1 MGQFL
6 DLYTMKMKIF
16 LGAIKSSK
24 MSMFGVGFTMLVIM
38 AASLGMSMVI
48 VNLVREGTNLTIYL
62 NYVSALISSVLA
74 FVLISTFR
82 GYVVFEYEQ
91 SLIFTSPITPR
102 TFLVASILA
111 DITAFS
117 VFFFPLYLF
126 LGIITISLALPA
138 ISVLFLV
145 SGLFLFIFFLLFVK
159 TSLSILTSVRS
170 DSLTQMATV
179 ILMAFLLLPAV
190 GLFLDFPLPYKI
202 LPYPSTLLAQVMIN
216 ALNGSLSRGY
226 SILLLSSYFLAS
238 LLLFLFCSGE
248 NLFQVAKPVPF
259 VSSFD
264 TSIGMQHA
272 RAKDIRFFS
281 RFGLRFTLNIESES
295 LLRFLMK
302 KELVRMIR
310 DGSLFAVLLF
320 YLIVSI
326 TSVATSMGQSP
337 FPVWTLIPFPVW
349 TLILVIFSFF
359 VPMTLLENWR
369 IGELGTLWIPLTSG
383 VNPRYIVRSLLYA
396 FTLIAF
402 IIPAGT
408 IVVLTLLSQI
418 DPLVPLVLVSS
429 VSLIGCSANLFTM
442 IHFLGKK
449 RRATPS
455 FTIGWVS
462 MLLSGLLISPTY
474 IYAALSFM
482 LDFNVKTNLL
492 LTGPILAYSIFIF
505 LFLSRKIE
513 RKAGSVEI

>member
-111 DITAFS
+111 DITALS

-170 DSLTQMATV
+170 DSLTQMAIV

-190 GLFLDFPLPYKI
+190 GLFLDFPLPYEI

-238 LLLFLFCSGE
+238 LLLFLFCSRE

-259 VSSFD
+259 VSPFD
-264 TSIGMQHA
+264 TSIGTQHA

-326 TSVATSMGQSP
+326 TSVATSMVQFP
-337 FPVWTLIPFPVW
+337 FPRALAGIPVW

-429 VSLIGCSANLFTM
+429 VSLIGCSASLFTM
-442 IHFLGKK
+442 MHFLGIK

-462 MLLSGLLISPTY
+462 MLLYGLLISPTY

-482 LDFNVKTNLL
+482 LDFNFKTNLL
-492 LTGPILAYSIFIF
+492 FTGPILAYSIFIF

>member
-6 DLYTMKMKIF
+6 DLYTMKMKMI

-24 MSMFGVGFTMLVIM
+24 ESMFGVGFTMLVIM

-82 GYVVFEYEQ
+82 GYAVFEYEQ

-111 DITAFS
+111 NITTFS
-117 VFFFPLYLF
+117 IFSFPLYLF

-170 DSLTQMATV
+170 DSLTQMAIV

-202 LPYPSTLLAQVMIN
+202 LPYPSTLLAQVRIN
-216 ALNGSLSRGY
+216 ALNSSLSRGY

-238 LLLFLFCSGE
+238 LLLFLFCSRE

-264 TSIGMQHA
+264 TSIGTQHA

-281 RFGLRFTLNIESES
+281 RFGFRFTLNIESES

-302 KELVRMIR
+302 KELVRMKR

-337 FPVWTLIPFPVW
+337 FPVWM
-349 TLILVIFSFF
+349 LILVIFSSF

-383 VNPRYIVRSLLYA
+383 VNPRYLVRSLLYA

-429 VSLIGCSANLFTM
+429 VSLIGCSASLFTM
-442 IHFLGKK
+442 MHFLGKK

-455 FTIGWVS
+455 LTIGWVS
-462 MLLSGLLISPTY
+462 MLLYRLLISPTY

-482 LDFNVKTNLL
+482 LDFNVKTSLL
-492 LTGPILAYSIFIF
+492 FTGPILAYSIFIF

>member
-6 DLYTMKMKIF
+6 DLYTMKMKMI

-24 MSMFGVGFTMLVIM
+24 ESMFGVGFTMLVIM

-48 VNLVREGTNLTIYL
+48 VNLVREGSNLTIYL

-82 GYVVFEYEQ
+82 GYVVFEHEQ

-102 TFLVASILA
+102 TFLVVSILA

-190 GLFLDFPLPYKI
+190 GLFLDFPLPYEI

-248 NLFQVAKPVPF
+248 NLFQVAKPVSF
-259 VSSFD
+259 VSPFD

-272 RAKDIRFFS
+272 RAKDVRFFS

-302 KELVRMIR
+302 KELVRMNR
-310 DGSLFAVLLF
+310 EGSLFAVLLF

-326 TSVATSMGQSP
+326 TSVATSMGLSP
-337 FPVWTLIPFPVW
+337 FPVWITRA
-349 TLILVIFSFF
+349 LILSIFSFI

-369 IGELGTLWIPLTSG
+369 IGELATLWIPLTSG

-408 IVVLTLLSQI
+408 IVVLTLLNQI

-449 RRATPS
+449 HRATPS

-462 MLLSGLLISPTY
+462 MLLPGLLISPTY

-482 LDFNVKTNLL
+482 LDFDVKTNLL

>member
-1 MGQFL
+1 
-6 DLYTMKMKIF
+6 
-16 LGAIKSSK
+16 
-24 MSMFGVGFTMLVIM
+24 
-38 AASLGMSMVI
+38 
-48 VNLVREGTNLTIYL
+48 
-62 NYVSALISSVLA
+62 
-74 FVLISTFR
+74 
-82 GYVVFEYEQ
+82 
-91 SLIFTSPITPR
+91 
-102 TFLVASILA
+102 
-111 DITAFS
+111 
-117 VFFFPLYLF
+117 
-126 LGIITISLALPA
+126 
-138 ISVLFLV
+138 
-145 SGLFLFIFFLLFVK
+145 
-159 TSLSILTSVRS
+159 
-170 DSLTQMATV
+170 MATA

-190 GLFLDFPLPYKI
+190 GLFLDFPLPYEI

-216 ALNGSLSRGY
+216 ALNSSLSRGY

-326 TSVATSMGQSP
+326 MSIATSMGQSP
-337 FPVWTLIPFPVW
+337 FPVWML
-349 TLILVIFSFF
+349 LLVIYSFI
-359 VPMTLLENWR
+359 VPMMLLGNWR
-369 IGELGTLWIPLTSG
+369 TGELDTLWIPLTSG
-383 VNPRYIVRSLLYA
+383 VSPRYLVRSLLYA

-402 IIPAGT
+402 IVPAGT
-408 IVVLTLLSQI
+408 IIVLTLLSQI
-418 DPLVPLVLVSS
+418 DPLVPFVLVASI
-429 VSLIGCSANLFTM
+429 SLLGCSASLFTM

-462 MLLSGLLISPTY
+462 MLLYGLLISPTY

-482 LDFNVKTNLL
+482 LDFNVKTSLL
-492 LTGPILAYSIFIF
+492 FTGPILAYSIFIF